1 MYALCLAWSFSFQ
14 PPSQSTRSRTSGAVL
29 CFAVAA
35 VVGWPFSILL
45 ALPFVIEEL
54 FVYGKDRVPPEA
66 YGTWIVGRMRR
77 LITGAAV
84 AATISVS
91 RQLYANHLLPLPT

>member
-14 PPSQSTRSRTSGAVL
+14 PPSQSTRSRTLGAVL

-54 FVYGKDRVPPEA
+54 TVYGKDRVPPET
-66 YGTWIVGRMRR
+66 YGTWIVGRLRR
-77 LITGAAV
+77 LITSAVV

-91 RQLYANHLLPLPT
+91 RQIYTKYL